1 MIYDVFISYSWKDKE
16 TARFIYQ
23 ELNRAGFTVF
33 IDDKELSAGG
43 SFPASVAENILNSN
57 VFLYLGS
64 NNSYNSGLAPEE
76 FTYAKN
82 HKDRNKILF
91 YAIDNSPLPNWLDF
105 ASGVLNRRNSNEH
118 SLSIIIQDIRE
129 MTGRQSGYSPST
141 RASYSLTSSVHND
154 E

>member
-23 ELNRAGFTVF
+23 ELIRAGFTVF

-64 NNSYNSGLAPEE
+64 NNSYNSG
-76 FTYAKN
+76 
-82 HKDRNKILF
+82 
-91 YAIDNSPLPNWLDF
+91 
-105 ASGVLNRRNSNEH
+105 G
-118 SLSIIIQDIRE
+118 RE
-129 MTGRQSGYSPST
+129 AT
-141 RASYSLTSSVHND
+141 
-154 E
+154 